1 MSDAMRNKILAYA
14 VGAVCLVA
22 SPSMQAINVY
32 AAEAYSSNWTNEKA
46 DLSGTWHY
54 YMNDGSLCTSAWV
67 HDKGQWYLLDA
78 NGNMLTGVV
87 KSNGGKYYLLDTVRG
102 TGTYG
107 KMLTNG
113 SVYNGVTI
121 SASVNADDE
130 GSLSADTIAQLRAAN
145 VNVDNVPNV
154 ENTKHV
160 EGGVVV
166 YANTST
172 PQPQKDTPDPILPV
186 SEDGGS
192 SDPTDT
198 SDEIDFVLP
207 EGDGWDKT
215 YEWNHNGGTG
225 SGDINGARPG
235 ISGGGSYEGPTYKF
249 EDNSSSDGD
258 YSSWFD
264 GLDPSGAGG
273 ATGNGWYEH
282 WK

>member
-1 MSDAMRNKILAYA
+1 MSKTKHVLLSAELLLGIMFTCPVMNNIITITAM
-14 VGAVCLVA
+14 
-22 SPSMQAINVY
+22 
-32 AAEAYSSNWTNEKA
+32 AAETYSDNWFNEKE
-46 DLSGTWHY
+46 DLSGTWY
-54 YMNDGSLCTSAWV
+54 YRMNDGSLCTSAWV
-67 HDKGQWYLLDA
+67 HDNGQWYLLDA

-166 YANTST
+166 FANTPT
-172 PQPQKDTPDPILPV
+172 PTQQPTPSPSQETPSQSGDNSLN
-186 SEDGGS
+186 
-192 SDPTDT
+192 
-198 SDEIDFVLP
+198 SDENRQAIL
-207 EGDGWDKT
+207 DK
-215 YEWNHNGGTG
+215 YYGGG
-225 SGDINGARPG
+225 G
-235 ISGGGSYEGPTYKF
+235 ISGAF
-249 EDNSSSDGD
+249 DNHPLS
-258 YSSWFD
+258 
-264 GLDPSGAGG
+264 
-273 ATGNGWYEH
+273 N
-282 WK
+282 

>member
-1 MSDAMRNKILAYA
+1 MSVIKKVVLTTGIMISLFGAPIVQNNPLMDYMNSMTTITAM
-14 VGAVCLVA
+14 
-22 SPSMQAINVY
+22 
-32 AAEAYSSNWTNEKA
+32 AAEAYSDNWSIDSN
-46 DLSGTWHY
+46 GTWHY

-67 HDKGQWYLLDA
+67 HDNGQWYLLDA
-78 NGNMLTGVV
+78 SGNMLTGIV

-166 YANTST
+166 FANTPT
-172 PQPQKDTPDPILPV
+172 PQPTTENPTTPNTIIPGYED
-186 SEDGGS
+186 DGGNDS
-192 SDPTDT
+192 GDS
-198 SDEIDFVLP
+198 SDEIEYIVP
-207 EGDGWDKT
+207 
-215 YEWNHNGGTG
+215 NGG
-225 SGDINGARPG
+225 SNI
-235 ISGGGSYEGPTYKF
+235 EF
-249 EDNSSSDGD
+249 E
-258 YSSWFD
+258 
-264 GLDPSGAGG
+264 
-273 ATGNGWYEH
+273 
-282 WK
+282 

>member
-1 MSDAMRNKILAYA
+1 MNRSKHILLSAGLLLGIMFTCPVMNNIITITAM
-14 VGAVCLVA
+14 
-22 SPSMQAINVY
+22 
-32 AAEAYSSNWTNEKA
+32 AAETYSDNWFNEKE
-46 DLSGTWHY
+46 DLSGTWY
-54 YMNDGSLCTSAWV
+54 YRMNDGSLCTSSWV

-78 NGNMLTGVV
+78 SGNMLTGVV

-166 YANTST
+166 FANTPT
-172 PQPQKDTPDPILPV
+172 PQPTPSPSQETP
-186 SEDGGS
+186 SQ
-192 SDPTDT
+192 
-198 SDEIDFVLP
+198 
-207 EGDGWDKT
+207 
-215 YEWNHNGGTG
+215 
-225 SGDINGARPG
+225 
-235 ISGGGSYEGPTYKF
+235 SGGNSLNSEENRQEILDRYFGGGGVDGAF
-249 EDNSSSDGD
+249 DNNPLS
-258 YSSWFD
+258 
-264 GLDPSGAGG
+264 
-273 ATGNGWYEH
+273 
-282 WK
+282 

>member
-22 SPSMQAINVY
+22 SPSMLAINVY

-67 HDKGQWYLLDA
+67 HDNGQWYLLDA

-130 GSLSADTIAQLRAAN
+130 GSLSADTIAQLRSVG

-172 PQPQKDTPDPILPV
+172 PQQNHNQPSTPQPSKDTPDPILPV

-192 SDPTDT
+192 GDTTDT
-198 SDEIDFVLP
+198 SDEIEVVVD
-207 EGDGWDKT
+207 GD
-215 YEWNHNGGTG
+215 
-225 SGDINGARPG
+225 
-235 ISGGGSYEGPTYKF
+235 GPTYEF
-249 EDNSSSDGD
+249 E
-258 YSSWFD
+258 
-264 GLDPSGAGG
+264 
-273 ATGNGWYEH
+273 
-282 WK
+282 

>member
-1 MSDAMRNKILAYA
+1 MKTLKRIILTTGVMISLFGAPIVQNNPLMDYMNSMTTITAM
-14 VGAVCLVA
+14 
-22 SPSMQAINVY
+22 
-32 AAEAYSSNWTNEKA
+32 AAEAYSDNWSIDSN
-46 DLSGTWHY
+46 GTWHY
-54 YMNDGSLCTSAWV
+54 YMNDGSLCTSSWV
-67 HDKGQWYLLDA
+67 HDNGQWYLLDA
-78 NGNMLTGVV
+78 SGNMLTGIV

-166 YANTST
+166 FANTPT

-186 SEDGGS
+186 SEDGDNSNNS
-192 SDPTDT
+192 SDD
-198 SDEIDFVLP
+198 
-207 EGDGWDKT
+207 GDGLMLNIPNYENKIPI
-215 YEWNHNGGTG
+215 YEW
-225 SGDINGARPG
+225 
-235 ISGGGSYEGPTYKF
+235 E
-249 EDNSSSDGD
+249 
-258 YSSWFD
+258 
-264 GLDPSGAGG
+264 
-273 ATGNGWYEH
+273 
-282 WK
+282 

>member
-32 AAEAYSSNWTNEKA
+32 AAEAYSSNWVNEKE
-46 DLSGTWHY
+46 DLSGTWY
-54 YMNDGSLCTSAWV
+54 YRMNDGSLCTSAWV
-67 HDKGQWYLLDA
+67 HDNGQWYLLDA
-78 NGNMLTGVV
+78 SGNMLTGVV
-87 KSNGGKYYLLDTVRG
+87 KSNGGKCYLLDTVRG

-130 GSLSADTIAQLRAAN
+130 GSLSADTIAQLRSVG

-172 PQPQKDTPDPILPV
+172 PQQNPTQPSTPQPSKNTPDPILPV

-198 SDEIDFVLP
+198 SDEIEVEFN
-207 EGDGWDKT
+207 T
-215 YEWNHNGGTG
+215 SG
-225 SGDINGARPG
+225 SNI
-235 ISGGGSYEGPTYKF
+235 KF
-249 EDNSSSDGD
+249 E
-258 YSSWFD
+258 
-264 GLDPSGAGG
+264 
-273 ATGNGWYEH
+273 
-282 WK
+282 

>member
-1 MSDAMRNKILAYA
+1 MSVAMRNKILAYA

-22 SPSMQAINVY
+22 LPSMQAINVY

-46 DLSGTWHY
+46 DLLGTWHY
-54 YMNDGSLCTSAWV
+54 YMNDGSLCTSSWV

-78 NGNMLTGVV
+78 SGNMLTGVV

-145 VNVDNVPNV
+145 VNVDNIPNV

-160 EGGVVV
+160 ENGQVVF
-166 YANTST
+166 ANTPT
-172 PQPQKDTPDPILPV
+172 PQQNPSTQ
-186 SEDGGS
+186 S
-192 SDPTDT
+192 
-198 SDEIDFVLP
+198 
-207 EGDGWDKT
+207 
-215 YEWNHNGGTG
+215 GGTG
-225 SGDINGARPG
+225 EGGSTTSSTDDINQTGKITDPNDLKPG
-235 ISGGGSYEGPTYKF
+235 QIAII
-249 EDNSSSDGD
+249 N
-258 YSSWFD
+258 
-264 GLDPSGAGG
+264 
-273 ATGNGWYEH
+273 GNGWLRDSSGILHNMGSTAGSTDGGTSIEIH
-282 WK
+282 

>member
-1 MSDAMRNKILAYA
+1 
-14 VGAVCLVA
+14 
-22 SPSMQAINVY
+22 
-32 AAEAYSSNWTNEKA
+32 
-46 DLSGTWHY
+46 
-54 YMNDGSLCTSAWV
+54 MNDGSLCTSAWV

-166 YANTST
+166 FANTPT
-172 PQPQKDTPDPILPV
+172 PQQSTENPNTPNTIIPGYED
-186 SEDGGS
+186 DGGNDS
-192 SDPTDT
+192 GSDDGG
-198 SDEIDFVLP
+198 DLMIDLN
-207 EGDGWDKT
+207 D
-215 YEWNHNGGTG
+215 YNGGGYT
-225 SGDINGARPG
+225 
-235 ISGGGSYEGPTYKF
+235 EW
-249 EDNSSSDGD
+249 E
-258 YSSWFD
+258 
-264 GLDPSGAGG
+264 
-273 ATGNGWYEH
+273 
-282 WK
+282 

>member
-1 MSDAMRNKILAYA
+1 MRNKILAYA

-22 SPSMQAINVY
+22 LPSMQAINVY

-46 DLSGTWHY
+46 DLSGTWYY

-67 HDKGQWYLLDA
+67 HDRGQWYLLDA
-78 NGNMLTGVV
+78 SGNMLTGVV

-145 VNVDNVPNV
+145 VNVDNIPNV

-166 YANTST
+166 FANTPT
-172 PQPQKDTPDPILPV
+172 PQPTPSPSQETP
-186 SEDGGS
+186 S
-192 SDPTDT
+192 
-198 SDEIDFVLP
+198 
-207 EGDGWDKT
+207 K
-215 YEWNHNGGTG
+215 
-225 SGDINGARPG
+225 SGDSGNNNGARPG
-235 ISGGGSYEGPTYKF
+235 IEGGGSYEG
-249 EDNSSSDGD
+249 GV
-258 YSSWFD
+258 
-264 GLDPSGAGG
+264 
-273 ATGNGWYEH
+273 YEFN
-282 WK
+282 

>member
-1 MSDAMRNKILAYA
+1 MRNKILAYA

-22 SPSMQAINVY
+22 LPSMQAINVY

-107 KMLTNG
+107 KMLKNG

-166 YANTST
+166 FANTPTPQPTPTQPST
-172 PQPQKDTPDPILPV
+172 PQPSKDTPDPILPV
-186 SEDGGS
+186 SEDDDSG
-192 SDPTDT
+192 DPTDT
-198 SDEIDFVLP
+198 SDEIEVEFN
-207 EGDGWDKT
+207 T
-215 YEWNHNGGTG
+215 SG
-225 SGDINGARPG
+225 SNI
-235 ISGGGSYEGPTYKF
+235 KF
-249 EDNSSSDGD
+249 E
-258 YSSWFD
+258 
-264 GLDPSGAGG
+264 
-273 ATGNGWYEH
+273 
-282 WK
+282 